1 MPGAPTQ
8 TWNCS
13 VSFRWK
19 RMPGAGSRTSG
30 DRTRVRLAPAA
41 RPAGA
46 PPARAGRAA
55 GRARGCPAAA
65 RTTLPG
71 DVRAP
76 VVGRDRPAGDRRDH
90 LGAAD
95 HRPAE
100 RVLREHRLGEQVVDE
115 VLRRVLDHRDLLEH
129 DLALGVE
136 VGERRREDHVR
147 HHVERVLEVPVGHAR
162 VDDRVL
168 ARGGRV
174 QLAAH
179 LVEDL
184 RDLLRV
190 VRPRALEEQVLDEV
204 RDARLRLG
212 LVARAGA
219 DPEAERHRPD
229 ARHALGDQALAGVE
243 LREDVFLH

>member
-1 MPGAPTQ
+1 M
-8 TWNCS
+8 
-13 VSFRWK
+13 
-19 RMPGAGSRTSG
+19 
-30 DRTRVRLAPAA
+30 
-41 RPAGA
+41 
-46 PPARAGRAA
+46 
-55 GRARGCPAAA
+55 
-65 RTTLPG
+65 
-71 DVRAP
+71 
-76 VVGRDRPAGDRRDH
+76 
-90 LGAAD
+90 
-95 HRPAE
+95 
-100 RVLREHRLGEQVVDE
+100 DE
-115 VLRRVLDHRDLLEH
+115 VLGRVLDHRDLLEH

-147 HHVERVLEVPVGHAR
+147 HHVQRFLQVPVRDAG

-168 ARGGRV
+168 ARGGCV

-204 RDARLRLG
+204 RNARLRLG

-219 DPEAERHRPD
+219 DPEAERHRAD

-243 LREDVFLH
+243 LR